1 MNLLKTSSKGNILHL
16 NLRQKCWDGGARSA
30 GLGAACFSVGRRS
43 GLGKGILPEVQKAED
58 TIVARQALASK
69 LNCAEGRLF
78 IHYGLVIF
86 WCNRLSEANHRT
98 DH

>member
-1 MNLLKTSSKGNILHL
+1 MEYTSFEPKAEMLGWRGQICRPRRCTLL
-16 NLRQKCWDGGARSA
+16 R
-30 GLGAACFSVGRRS
+30 
-43 GLGKGILPEVQKAED
+43 GKEIRPEVQKAED

-78 IHYGLVIF
+78 IHYGLLIF
-86 WCNRLSEANHRT
+86 WYNRLSEANHRT